1 MSVRRGGGVR
11 WTLTPS
17 VRRKIEALAL
27 WVAEGRARDVAPA
40 RRAVVALLREAA
52 AERTLTS
59 KP

>member
-1 MSVRRGGGVR
+1 MSVRQGGGVR

-52 AERTLTS
+52 AERPLTS